1 MDDIVKKA
9 LEKWPNVPDCYGWL
23 ALDQRGKWYM
33 RDDRIQAQGFFPH
46 PKGSWLQHEK
56 LIEFIGRNYQAD
68 ELERWYFQNGPQK
81 VFVELETAPWVIR
94 VQQFDDNGVLSFIF
108 TTHTGQRIIPEGFL
122 EDEQGLVYTTSKI
135 GLGVVHSQDMLQLA
149 NALECHSW
157 DIQSVQAQQIEKQF
171 HFVKSPEQLIQNK

>member
-56 LIEFIGRNYQAD
+56 LIDFIDVNSSIDFSERVDCYIESSKFVMNFREFI
-68 ELERWYFQNGPQK
+68 FCI
-81 VFVELETAPWVIR
+81 VF
-94 VQQFDDNGVLSFIF
+94 
-108 TTHTGQRIIPEGFL
+108 FL
-122 EDEQGLVYTTSKI
+122 CHN
-135 GLGVVHSQDMLQLA
+135 VV
-149 NALECHSW
+149 
-157 DIQSVQAQQIEKQF
+157 
-171 HFVKSPEQLIQNK
+171 

>member
-56 LIEFIGRNYQAD
+56 LIDFIGRNYQAD
-68 ELERWYFQNGPQK
+68 ELGRWFFQNGPQK

-94 VQQFDDNGVLSFIF
+94 VQELSSTDLTKTDYIF
-108 TTHTGQRIIPEGFL
+108 STHTGQKISPQRVL
-122 EDEQGLVYTTSKI
+122 EDEQGLVYLLTEL
-135 GLGVVHSQDMLQLA
+135 GLGVVHSQDMLAFA
-149 NALECHSW
+149 NALETKAW
-157 DIQSVQAQQIEKQF
+157 DTEKVSTLKLEQEF
-171 HFVKSPEQLIQNK
+171 HFLKSPQQQYS

>member
-56 LIEFIGRNYQAD
+56 LIDFIGRNYQAD
-68 ELERWYFQNGPQK
+68 ELGRWYFQNGPQK

-94 VQQFDDNGVLSFIF
+94 IQQFDDKEAVSFIF
-108 TTHTGQRIIPEGFL
+108 STHTGQRITPEHFW
-122 EDEQGLVYTTSKI
+122 EDEQGLVYVSTKI
-135 GLGVVHSQDMLQLA
+135 GLGVVHSQDMLQVA
-149 NALECHSW
+149 NALESQFW
-157 DIQSVQAQQIEKQF
+157 DIQSLQNLQIENQF
-171 HFVKSPEQLIQNK
+171 QFVKSPERQLKNR

>member
-23 ALDQRGKWYM
+23 ALDQRGKWFM

-68 ELERWYFQNGPQK
+68 EMGRWYFQNGPQK

-108 TTHTGQRIIPEGFL
+108 TTHTGQTIHPERFL
-122 EDEQGLVYTTSKI
+122 EDEQGLVYIASKI

-149 NALECHSW
+149 NALEINSW
-157 DIQSVQAQQIEKQF
+157 PTETMQSQQMQSYF
-171 HFVKSPEQLIQNK
+171 QFVKSPEQQIQNK